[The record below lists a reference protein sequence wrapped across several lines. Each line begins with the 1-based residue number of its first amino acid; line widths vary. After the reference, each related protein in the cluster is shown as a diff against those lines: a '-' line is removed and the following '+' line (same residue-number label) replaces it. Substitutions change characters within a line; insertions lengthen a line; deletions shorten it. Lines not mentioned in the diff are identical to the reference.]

1 MFFVAISQ
9 SEAFSKLSNPLFLSL
24 KSYEI
29 RKTAKSKMVFSGVCP
44 IKYNWTK
51 AYLLRPIDNIISHPD
66 VLRKRPFRPSYD
78 SVLFPD
84 SFVVSMFC
92 FMTLLFLARCT
103 SHFMF
108 APVRLLSHLESR
120 TYQISRVQKN
130 IVIQAQ
136 KIFALSKATHQR
148 KHLIPNLES
157 KCRLCLSD
165 KTVVQSIF
173 QCESKETTDTLVDKI
188 FECTAIMLSKDFD
201 FPSPICEDCALKLD
215 EFLLFR
221 AKCLRSNEI
230 YRFNKLH
237 KSRLF
242 SGGARLQSNGYK
254 EKDCKEPE
262 PADNKEEEPKTDQV
276 DKDTI
281 GTSSSSDETNITT
294 IKTQLPLISCV
305 LVETEAADNLTDCNE
320 KPDKPFQMDDIDT
333 PDMLVISETEAT
345 MKSEPLLSTDS
356 IQAKEE
362 KLVIDGFTFPLG
374 TVKELECFER
384 RIQACTETKTQFIT
398 LLRSLKTHDTSLSDT
413 YQRLFTDALTIHYNY
428 DGISPKY
435 NKRSLKSLSIFTE
448 CMPAAWNDHM
458 DANMVREAIIEAV
471 KKSHN
476 RYNQCS
482 HRKRTRQ
489 VYF

>member
-1 MFFVAISQ
+1 MA
-9 SEAFSKLSNPLFLSL
+9 K
-24 KSYEI
+24 I
-29 RKTAKSKMVFSGVCP
+29 RNVF
-44 IKYNWTK
+44 K
-51 AYLLRPIDNIISHPD
+51 
-66 VLRKRPFRPSYD
+66 
-78 SVLFPD
+78 
-84 SFVVSMFC
+84 
-92 FMTLLFLARCT
+92 
-103 SHFMF
+103 
-108 APVRLLSHLESR
+108 
-120 TYQISRVQKN
+120 
-130 IVIQAQ
+130 
-136 KIFALSKATHQR
+136 

-165 KTVVQSIF
+165 KTMVQSIF

-242 SGGARLQSNGYK
+242 SSRLQSNGCG
-254 EKDCKEPE
+254 ETDRKDQKP
-262 PADNKEEEPKTDQV
+262 PDSKEEDHTIDHV

-281 GTSSSSDETNITT
+281 GTSSSSDDVNITT
-294 IKTQLPLISCV
+294 IKNELPVVSCV
-305 LVETEAADNLTDCNE
+305 LVEAAAINDPTDYNGKTDE
-320 KPDKPFQMDDIDT
+320 P
-333 PDMLVISETEAT
+333 SETDVKESSDILIIDDT
-345 MKSEPLLSTDS
+345 EVTTRSEPILSEDS
-356 IQAKEE
+356 SKTQKITLK
-362 KLVIDGFTFPLG
+362 IDGFTFPLG
-374 TVKELECFER
+374 TVTELECLER
-384 RIQACTETKTQFIT
+384 CIQSCSETKNQFIT
-398 LLRSLKTHDTSLSDT
+398 LLRSLKNSNTSLSDT

-435 NKRSLKSLSIFTE
+435 NKRSLKSLSIFTK
-448 CMPAAWNDHM
+448 CMPAAWDDHM

-489 VYF
+489 VYLHPISHFN